1 MSTGPDGA
9 AWTLICGFGE
19 SLRPSFKTRKDGIL
33 AKGNA
38 QPREKFLQALQPPF
52 RAALRRISRN
62 SARNQA
68 PIRVLPWNGPAA
80 SAGH

>member
-38 QPREKFLQALQPPF
+38 QPREKFLRGITTAFSGSLE
-52 RAALRRISRN
+52 AD
-62 SARNQA
+62 
-68 PIRVLPWNGPAA
+68 LPQ
-80 SAGH
+80 